1 MAHTHAWDGIVH
13 DMRDEFRDLATIA
26 HVDAARRAW
35 LALWLTCAALP
46 LVFGLDKFAG
56 VMTDTWERYLTTGV
70 NDVVPGTAADAMLW
84 VGAIEIILAALILAV
99 PRIGGDL
106 FGLWMVLVAINL
118 FALGGVHELAVGC
131 IAIAIMA
138 FAMAHMSKAYHH
150 TESEQ
155 QAGMPPV

>member
-1 MAHTHAWDGIVH
+1 MATHAWNDIVH
-13 DMRDEFRDLATIA
+13 DMRDEFHDLATIA

-46 LVFGLDKFAG
+46 LVYGLDKFAG

-70 NDVVPGTAADAMLW
+70 NDIVPGNASDAMLW
-84 VGAIEIILAALILAV
+84 AGVIEIVLAALVLAV

-106 FGLWMVLVAINL
+106 FGVWMVLVAINL

-131 IAIAIMA
+131 CVLAIMA

-150 TESEQ
+150 HDTST
-155 QAGMPPV
+155 AMPMP

>member
-1 MAHTHAWDGIVH
+1 MAITHAWQDVVH
-13 DMRDEFRDLATIA
+13 DMRDEVHDLATIT
-26 HVDAARRAW
+26 HLDAARRAW
-35 LALWLTCAALP
+35 LGLWLACAALP

-84 VGAIEIILAALILAV
+84 AGAIEIVLAALVFAV

-118 FALGGVHELAVGC
+118 FALGGVHELAVGAL
-131 IAIAIMA
+131 AIAIMA

-150 TESEQ
+150 HGESRIPGP
-155 QAGMPPV
+155 A